1 MSTVIAV
8 FRFRQFVYSVDLRV
22 QKEFRGRQAR
32 ERVVAA
38 EREQVHAHRERE
50 STGHQR
56 AQEVMA
62 GAENAGRSR
71 FAAGQGSLQEQVRRP
86 TDGIHQWSDAR
97 S

>member
-56 AQEVMA
+56 A
-62 GAENAGRSR
+62 
-71 FAAGQGSLQEQVRRP
+71 
-86 TDGIHQWSDAR
+86 
-97 S
+97 